1 MKSVL
6 SSRTFLSSSLSLAA
20 VLSLVAACSDTP
32 TMVVTVRARPAVA
45 GAASLTIE
53 LKNGAGLAGDTF
65 ELRDRTFPVTFSI
78 SSPGRNGELEIKVS
92 ARDKDNLLVGRG
104 ASLVDIAS
112 DTAEVLVD
120 SADFV
125 VNTNVADDQYLT
137 NDFEAVG
144 AQLGSG
150 PTGEWTVTFRE
161 DCTAAGCNLFA
172 RRYNLLGLPV
182 TSALAAGTN
191 AFAVNTGRVGV
202 ATSPAIARGVEKSLA
217 FWETVDTSNA
227 TDGVACRALDATGAA
242 TNERKLVTEP
252 STDVVVATPLFNGSF
267 AVTWSGRTVVTDR
280 SALRTLVVGDDCAP
294 RGGVQAVNTMAP
306 AAGARQ
312 SSMAASQEGYVVVW
326 HADGGVRARF
336 FNLQGVPTAAA
347 ETQLLTPEVGEQ
359 LSVVRVTAYEGGFAL
374 VVMRTAAASNSL
386 RLVRFAAGPTQVPSL
401 LGSAAIIVERLDSAF
416 VGFSVASHAR
426 GPILATWEGCG
437 EAGDGEG
444 CGVFGRL
451 YGLDGVARGEPFIIP
466 TTTAKNQ
473 ENPSVTALSVDNG
486 TAMFVAAWNDGS
498 NAAPDTSGSSVRAR
512 LLYFPE

>member
-1 MKSVL
+1 MTSVL
-6 SSRTFLSSSLSLAA
+6 SPRCLASAAA

-92 ARDKDNLLVGRG
+92 ARDRDNLLVGRG
-104 ASLVDIAS
+104 SSLVDISS

-125 VNTNVADDQYLT
+125 VNTNLADDQYLT

-150 PTGEWTVTFRE
+150 PNGDWTVSFRE
-161 DCTAAGCNLFA
+161 ECTAAACNIFA
-172 RRYNLLGLPV
+172 RRYNLLGAPV
-182 TSALAAGTN
+182 ASALAAGTN

-202 ATSPAIARGVEKSLA
+202 ATSSAIARGVEKSLA
-217 FWETVDTSNA
+217 FWETVDASNA
-227 TDGVACRALDATGAA
+227 TDGVACRALDGAGAA
-242 TNERKLVTEP
+242 TAERRLVTEP

-267 AVTWSGRTVVTDR
+267 AVTWSGRTLVTDR

-294 RGGVQAVNTMAP
+294 RGTGVQAVNTIVP
-306 AAGARQ
+306 AAGVRQ

-336 FNLQGVPTAAA
+336 FSLQGLATAAA

-359 LSVVRVTAYEGGFAL
+359 LTVVRVAAYEGGFAL
-374 VVMRTAAASNSL
+374 VVMRTAAGTPSL
-386 RLVRFAAGPTQVPSL
+386 RLYRFTASPTQVPTL
-401 LGSAAIIVERLDSAF
+401 VGSAAIVVERLDSAF
-416 VGFSVASHAR
+416 TGFSVASHAR
-426 GPILATWEGCG
+426 GPILVSWEGCG
-437 EAGDGEG
+437 DAGDGEG

-451 YGLDGVARGEPFIIP
+451 YGTDGTARAEPFVIP

-473 ENPSVTALSVDNG
+473 ENPAVTALSVDGG
-486 TAMFVAAWNDGS
+486 TAMFLAAWNDGS
-498 NAAPDTSGSSVRAR
+498 NAAPDTSGSAVRAR
-512 LLYFPE
+512 LLYVPQ